1 MLKIRFTF
9 NGTVKKF
16 GFIFATNKTYTTY
29 AESSRK
35 AVTNILYQIK
45 QSNNLSNGA
54 KLELSGKLI
63 CNYSFDDEIMLV
75 KDNVV
80 KEPECKLL
88 DMYCKQIGDSN
99 KYKLKNVDNTFAD
112 AFYAILGSDKFSREQ
127 FIEFVNTYAE
137 KDSACDEYSFDE
149 EEGVY
154 WEGGERFGNHL

>member
-1 MLKIRFTF
+1 MIKIRFTF

-35 AVTNILYQIK
+35 AITNILYQIK

-54 KLELSGKLI
+54 KLELSGRLI
-63 CNYSFDDEIMLV
+63 CNYSFDDEIMIV
-75 KDNVV
+75 KDNVI
-80 KEPECKLL
+80 KEPECELL

-99 KYKLKNVDNTFAD
+99 KYKLKKVDNTFAD
-112 AFYAILGSDKFSREQ
+112 AFHGLLGSDKFSREQ
-127 FIEFVNTYAE
+127 FIEFVNTYVE
-137 KDSACDEYSFDE
+137 KDSTRDEYSFDE

-154 WEGGERFGNHL
+154 WENGERFGNHR

>member
-1 MLKIRFTF
+1 MLKIRFIF
-9 NGTVKKF
+9 IGTVKKF

-35 AVTNILYQIK
+35 VITNILYQIK

-54 KLELSGKLI
+54 KLELSGKLT
-63 CNYSFDDEIMLV
+63 CNYSFDDEIMVV

-112 AFYAILGSDKFSREQ
+112 AFHDILGSDKFSREQ

-137 KDSACDEYSFDE
+137 KDNPHDEYDFDE
-149 EEGVY
+149 EEGVS
-154 WEGGERFGNHL
+154 WKNGERFGNHR

>member
-9 NGTVKKF
+9 IGTVKKF

-35 AVTNILYQIK
+35 AITNILYQIK

-54 KLELSGKLI
+54 KLELSGKLT
-63 CNYSFDDEIMLV
+63 CNYSFDDEIMVV

-80 KEPECKLL
+80 IEPECKLL
-88 DMYCKQIGDSN
+88 DMYCKQTGDSN

-112 AFYAILGSDKFSREQ
+112 VFYDILGSEKFSREQ
-127 FIEFVNTYAE
+127 FIEFVNTYTE
-137 KDSACDEYSFDE
+137 KGNTHDEYDFDD

-154 WEGGERFGNHL
+154 WEHGERFGNYQ

>member
-1 MLKIRFTF
+1 MIKIRFIF

-35 AVTNILYQIK
+35 AITNILYQIK

-54 KLELSGKLI
+54 KLELSGKLT
-63 CNYSFDDEIMLV
+63 CNYSFDDEIMVV

-80 KEPECKLL
+80 IEPECKLL

-99 KYKLKNVDNTFAD
+99 KYKLKNVDNTFAETFHD
-112 AFYAILGSDKFSREQ
+112 ILGSDKFSREQ

-137 KDSACDEYSFDE
+137 KDSTHGEYDFDE
-149 EEGVY
+149 EEGVC
-154 WEGGERFGNHL
+154 WENGERFGNHL

>member
-1 MLKIRFTF
+1 MIKIRFIF

-16 GFIFATNKTYTTY
+16 GCIFATNKTYTTY

-35 AVTNILYQIK
+35 AITNILYQIK

-54 KLELSGKLI
+54 KLELSGKLT
-63 CNYSFDDEIMLV
+63 CNYSFDDEIMV
-75 KDNVV
+75 VNDNVV
-80 KEPECKLL
+80 IEPECKLL

-127 FIEFVNTYAE
+127 FIEFVNTYVE
-137 KDSACDEYSFDE
+137 KDTTHDEYDFDE

-154 WEGGERFGNHL
+154 WESGERFGNYQ

>member
-1 MLKIRFTF
+1 MIKIRFIF

-35 AVTNILYQIK
+35 AITNILYQIK

-54 KLELSGKLI
+54 KLELSGKLT
-63 CNYSFDDEIMLV
+63 CNYSFDDEIMVV

-80 KEPECKLL
+80 IEPECKLL

-112 AFYAILGSDKFSREQ
+112 AFYVILGSDKFSREQ
-127 FIEFVNTYAE
+127 FIEFVNTYVE
-137 KDSACDEYSFDE
+137 KGTTHDEYDFDE

-154 WEGGERFGNHL
+154 WESGERFGNYQ

>member
-1 MLKIRFTF
+1 MIKIRFTF

-35 AVTNILYQIK
+35 AITNILYQIK

-63 CNYSFDDEIMLV
+63 CNYSFDDEIMVV

-88 DMYCKQIGDSN
+88 DMYCKQVGDSN

-112 AFYAILGSDKFSREQ
+112 AFYDILGSEKFSREQ
-127 FIEFVNTYAE
+127 FIEFVNTYTE
-137 KDSACDEYSFDE
+137 KGNPHDEYDFDE

-154 WEGGERFGNHL
+154 WESGERFGNYQ

>member
-1 MLKIRFTF
+1 MLKIRFIF
-9 NGTVKKF
+9 IGTVKKF

-29 AESSRK
+29 VESSRK
-35 AVTNILYQIK
+35 AITNILYQIK

-54 KLELSGKLI
+54 KLELSGKLT
-63 CNYSFDDEIMLV
+63 CNYSFDDEIMVV

-112 AFYAILGSDKFSREQ
+112 AFHDILGSDKFSREQ

-137 KDSACDEYSFDE
+137 KDNPHDEYDFDE
-149 EEGVY
+149 EEGVS
-154 WEGGERFGNHL
+154 WKNGERFGNHR

>member
-1 MLKIRFTF
+1 MIKIRFIF

-35 AVTNILYQIK
+35 AIANILYQIK
-45 QSNNLSNGA
+45 QSNNLPNGA
-54 KLELSGKLI
+54 KLELSGKLT
-63 CNYSFDDEIMLV
+63 CNYSFDDEIMVV

-80 KEPECKLL
+80 IEPECKLL

-127 FIEFVNTYAE
+127 FIEFVNTYVE
-137 KDSACDEYSFDE
+137 KDTTHDEYDFDE

-154 WEGGERFGNHL
+154 WESGERFGNYQ

>member
-9 NGTVKKF
+9 IGTVKKF

-35 AVTNILYQIK
+35 AITNILYQIK

-54 KLELSGKLI
+54 KLELSGKLT
-63 CNYSFDDEIMLV
+63 CNYSFDDEIMVV

-80 KEPECKLL
+80 IEPECKLL

-112 AFYAILGSDKFSREQ
+112 VFYDILGSEKFSREQ
-127 FIEFVNTYAE
+127 FIEFVNTYTE
-137 KDSACDEYSFDE
+137 KGSTHDEYDFDE
-149 EEGVY
+149 EEGVA
-154 WEGGERFGNHL
+154 WENGERFGNHI